1 MTSNKTLSI
10 IVKDKIAN
18 MSDNFN
24 DKEILNYI
32 KEAIK
37 EAKVEVKTKKVS
49 KNNNSDEKPKYSLSA
64 YQEFMKEQQ
73 IVFKDKYPNLSSKE
87 RLGKI
92 AEEWNK
98 VKLDKKNNNN
108 EVNVPEN
115 VPENV
120 PDNVVDNVPDNVPDN
135 VLDNVPEK
143 EDTVEQVSL
152 KVSPTKKNSKKK

>member
-98 VKLDKKNNNN
+98 VKLDKKNN
-108 EVNVPEN
+108 EVNVPDN
-115 VPENV
+115 VH
-120 PDNVVDNVPDNVPDN
+120 DNVVDNVPDNVQDN
-135 VLDNVPEK
+135 VHDNVPDNVPEK
-143 EDTVEQVSL
+143 EDTAEQVSV

>member
-37 EAKVEVKTKKVS
+37 EAKGEVKTKRVS

-87 RLGKI
+87 RLSKI

-98 VKLDKKNNNN
+98 VKLDKKNN
-108 EVNVPEN
+108 EENVPEN

-120 PDNVVDNVPDNVPDN
+120 QDNVPENVQ
-135 VLDNVPEK
+135 DNVPEK
-143 EDTVEQVSL
+143 EDATEQVSA
-152 KVSPTKKNSKKK
+152 KVSLSTKKNSKKK